1 MSTNPAAA
9 GGLLIG
15 TVIFCAAIGLGIGAL
30 IGATA
35 PLAVAGAFA
44 GFGLGMW
51 LVYRRYR
58 HL

>member
-1 MSTNPAAA
+1 MNTNPAGA

-15 TVIFCAAIGLGIGAL
+15 TVVFCGGMGLGIGAL
-30 IGATA
+30 IGAAA

-51 LVYRRYR
+51 LVYRRFKD
-58 HL
+58 L

>member
-1 MSTNPAAA
+1 MNTNPAAA

-15 TVIFCAAIGLGIGAL
+15 TVVFCAAIGLGTGAL
-30 IGATA
+30 IGAAA
-35 PLAVAGAFA
+35 PLAVAGASV

-58 HL
+58 DL